1 MDWIKKI
8 RSLPTGHSEV
18 YYLGK
23 RYGLSKTEFNAG
35 RCIKIYAEELGGS
48 HFISFN
54 CYYTVRSILLKP
66 CEMPEQDVIHF
77 LEHYKF
83 DGQ

>member
-23 RYGLSKTEFNAG
+23 KYGVSKATELKFKTKCGVNLNSKKSFLNTTFKTIFN
-35 RCIKIYAEELGGS
+35 RLNKKRLVERKL
-48 HFISFN
+48 
-54 CYYTVRSILLKP
+54 
-66 CEMPEQDVIHF
+66 
-77 LEHYKF
+77 
-83 DGQ
+83 